1 MKYRK
6 TEDCVVYGKLHGQ
19 TVEIPLA
26 GFSNLRSAR
35 AYMKQNQKYYDD
47 MHIKLAHYNSTTE

>member
-6 TEDCVVYGKLHGQ
+6 TEDCIVYGKLHGQ

-26 GFSNLRSAR
+26 GFTSPRSAR
-35 AYMKQNQKYYDD
+35 AYMKQNQKYYND
-47 MHIKLAHYNSTTE
+47 MHIKLVHYKPATE